1 MDMKTIGMVMV
12 AVVLVF
18 TVYMEVK
25 KRTTIGK
32 LETYLAKGDF
42 ESYIKLVDRPL
53 TSILYPKYN
62 VLFLRLNAT
71 MALSDAEQTERTIE
85 QMAKLKMND
94 EQRLALAVKAFSFYV
109 DVEDKRKAKEAL
121 KYIEKHGGKE
131 AARVNRRTYDIFLK
145 NRAPIFPR
153 WSMRLR
159 RRLRPTRSCFASCSP
174 CNMRTRAITRGR
186 LHTVSESSASW
197 MRRLA
202 RTRPRS
208 NSACATAR
216 GAQGLS
222 FACASAAP
230 KSP

>member
-53 TSILYPKYN
+53 MSILYPKYN

-145 NRAPIFPR
+145 K
-153 WSMRLR
+153 
-159 RRLRPTRSCFASCSP
+159 
-174 CNMRTRAITRGR
+174 
-186 LHTVSESSASW
+186 SSAYISE
-197 MRRLA
+197 MEHALEKATPSDEVMLCQLLA
-202 RTRPRS
+202 VQYENKGDHKKAAAYRERVERVMD
-208 NSACATAR
+208 ATL
-216 GAQGLS
+216 GKN
-222 FACASAAP
+222 AAALE
-230 KSP
+230 

>member
-145 NRAPIFPR
+145 K
-153 WSMRLR
+153 
-159 RRLRPTRSCFASCSP
+159 
-174 CNMRTRAITRGR
+174 
-186 LHTVSESSASW
+186 SSAYISE
-197 MRRLA
+197 MEHALEKATPSDEVMLCQLLA
-202 RTRPRS
+202 VQYENKSDHERAAAYRERVERVMD
-208 NSACATAR
+208 ATL
-216 GAQGLS
+216 GKN
-222 FACASAAP
+222 AAALE
-230 KSP
+230 

>member
-145 NRAPIFPR
+145 K
-153 WSMRLR
+153 
-159 RRLRPTRSCFASCSP
+159 
-174 CNMRTRAITRGR
+174 
-186 LHTVSESSASW
+186 SSAYISE
-197 MRRLA
+197 MEHALEK
-202 RTRPRS
+202 
-208 NSACATAR
+208 ATPSDEVMLCQLLGVQYENKGDHER
-216 GAQGLS
+216 
-222 FACASAAP
+222 AAAYRERVERVMDATLG
-230 KSP
+230 KNAAALE

>member
-32 LETYLAKGDF
+32 LETYLAKGDL

-53 TSILYPKYN
+53 MSILYPKYN

-145 NRAPIFPR
+145 K
-153 WSMRLR
+153 
-159 RRLRPTRSCFASCSP
+159 
-174 CNMRTRAITRGR
+174 
-186 LHTVSESSASW
+186 SSAYISE
-197 MRRLA
+197 MEHALEKASPSDEVMLCQLLA
-202 RTRPRS
+202 VQYENKGDHERAAAYRERVERVMD
-208 NSACATAR
+208 ATL
-216 GAQGLS
+216 GKN
-222 FACASAAP
+222 AAALE
-230 KSP
+230 

>member
-12 AVVLVF
+12 AGVLVF

-145 NRAPIFPR
+145 K
-153 WSMRLR
+153 
-159 RRLRPTRSCFASCSP
+159 
-174 CNMRTRAITRGR
+174 
-186 LHTVSESSASW
+186 SSAYISE
-197 MRRLA
+197 MEHALEKATPSDEVMLCQLLA
-202 RTRPRS
+202 VQYENKGDHERAVAYRERVERVMD
-208 NSACATAR
+208 ATL
-216 GAQGLS
+216 GKN
-222 FACASAAP
+222 AAALE
-230 KSP
+230 

>member
-42 ESYIKLVDRPL
+42 ESYIKLIDRPL

-145 NRAPIFPR
+145 K
-153 WSMRLR
+153 
-159 RRLRPTRSCFASCSP
+159 
-174 CNMRTRAITRGR
+174 
-186 LHTVSESSASW
+186 SSAYISE
-197 MRRLA
+197 MEHALEKATPSDEVMLCQLLA
-202 RTRPRS
+202 VQYENKGDHERAAAYRERVERVMD
-208 NSACATAR
+208 ATL
-216 GAQGLS
+216 GKN
-222 FACASAAP
+222 AAALE
-230 KSP
+230 

>member
-12 AVVLVF
+12 AAVLAF

-32 LETYLAKGDF
+32 LETYLVKGDF
-42 ESYIKLVDRPL
+42 ESYLKLVDRPL
-53 TSILYPKYN
+53 TSVLYPKYN

-71 MALSDAEQTERTIE
+71 MAMSDAEQTERTIE

-145 NRAPIFPR
+145 K
-153 WSMRLR
+153 
-159 RRLRPTRSCFASCSP
+159 
-174 CNMRTRAITRGR
+174 
-186 LHTVSESSASW
+186 SSAYIPEMEHALEKATPSDEV
-197 MRRLA
+197 MLCQLLA
-202 RTRPRS
+202 VQYENKGDREKAAAYRERVERVI
-208 NSACATAR
+208 NATLGKNA
-216 GAQGLS
+216 GA
-222 FACASAAP
+222 P
-230 KSP
+230 E

>member
-145 NRAPIFPR
+145 K
-153 WSMRLR
+153 
-159 RRLRPTRSCFASCSP
+159 
-174 CNMRTRAITRGR
+174 
-186 LHTVSESSASW
+186 SSAYISE
-197 MRRLA
+197 MEHALEKATPSDEVMLCQLLA
-202 RTRPRS
+202 VQYENKGDHER
-208 NSACATAR
+208 
-216 GAQGLS
+216 
-222 FACASAAP
+222 AAAYRERVERVMDVTLG
-230 KSP
+230 KNAAALE

>member
-145 NRAPIFPR
+145 K
-153 WSMRLR
+153 
-159 RRLRPTRSCFASCSP
+159 
-174 CNMRTRAITRGR
+174 
-186 LHTVSESSASW
+186 SSAYISE
-197 MRRLA
+197 MEHALEKATPSDEVMLCQLLA
-202 RTRPRS
+202 VQYENKGDHEKAAAYRERVERVMD
-208 NSACATAR
+208 ATLGKNA
-216 GAQGLS
+216 GV
-222 FACASAAP
+222 P
-230 KSP
+230 E

>member
-145 NRAPIFPR
+145 K
-153 WSMRLR
+153 
-159 RRLRPTRSCFASCSP
+159 
-174 CNMRTRAITRGR
+174 
-186 LHTVSESSASW
+186 SSAYISE
-197 MRRLA
+197 MEHALEKATPSDEVMLCQLLA
-202 RTRPRS
+202 VQYENKGDHERAAAYRERVERVMD
-208 NSACATAR
+208 ATL
-216 GAQGLS
+216 GKK
-222 FACASAAP
+222 AALE
-230 KSP
+230 

>member
-12 AVVLVF
+12 AAVLVF

-42 ESYIKLVDRPL
+42 ESYLKLVDRPL

-94 EQRLALAVKAFSFYV
+94 EQRLALAVKAFNFYV

-145 NRAPIFPR
+145 K
-153 WSMRLR
+153 
-159 RRLRPTRSCFASCSP
+159 
-174 CNMRTRAITRGR
+174 
-186 LHTVSESSASW
+186 SSAYISE
-197 MRRLA
+197 MEHALEKAIPSDEVMLCQLLA
-202 RTRPRS
+202 VQYENKGDHENAAAYRERVERVMD
-208 NSACATAR
+208 ATLGKNA
-216 GAQGLS
+216 GA
-222 FACASAAP
+222 P
-230 KSP
+230 E

>member
-1 MDMKTIGMVMV
+1 MDMKTVGMVMV

-131 AARVNRRTYDIFLK
+131 AAGVNRRTYDIFLK
-145 NRAPIFPR
+145 K
-153 WSMRLR
+153 
-159 RRLRPTRSCFASCSP
+159 
-174 CNMRTRAITRGR
+174 
-186 LHTVSESSASW
+186 SSAYISE
-197 MRRLA
+197 MEHALEKATPSDEVMLCQLLA
-202 RTRPRS
+202 VQYENKGDHERAVAYRERVERVMD
-208 NSACATAR
+208 ATLGKNA
-216 GAQGLS
+216 
-222 FACASAAP
+222 AAP
-230 KSP
+230 E

>member
-42 ESYIKLVDRPL
+42 ESYLKLVDRPL

-145 NRAPIFPR
+145 K
-153 WSMRLR
+153 
-159 RRLRPTRSCFASCSP
+159 
-174 CNMRTRAITRGR
+174 
-186 LHTVSESSASW
+186 SSAYISE
-197 MRRLA
+197 MEHALEKATPSDEVMLCQLLA
-202 RTRPRS
+202 VQYENKGDHERAVAYRERVERVMD
-208 NSACATAR
+208 ATL
-216 GAQGLS
+216 GKN
-222 FACASAAP
+222 AAALE
-230 KSP
+230 

>member
-18 TVYMEVK
+18 TVYMEIK

-53 TSILYPKYN
+53 MSILYPKYN

-85 QMAKLKMND
+85 QMTKLKMND

-145 NRAPIFPR
+145 K
-153 WSMRLR
+153 
-159 RRLRPTRSCFASCSP
+159 
-174 CNMRTRAITRGR
+174 
-186 LHTVSESSASW
+186 SSAYISE
-197 MRRLA
+197 MEHALEKATPSDEVMLCQLLA
-202 RTRPRS
+202 VQYENKGDHERAAAYRERVERVMD
-208 NSACATAR
+208 ATL
-216 GAQGLS
+216 GKN
-222 FACASAAP
+222 AAALE
-230 KSP
+230 

>member
-12 AVVLVF
+12 AAVLVF

-42 ESYIKLVDRPL
+42 ESYLKLVDRPL

-94 EQRLALAVKAFSFYV
+94 EQRLALAVKAFNFYV

-145 NRAPIFPR
+145 N
-153 WSMRLR
+153 
-159 RRLRPTRSCFASCSP
+159 
-174 CNMRTRAITRGR
+174 
-186 LHTVSESSASW
+186 SSAYIPEMEHALEKATPSDEV
-197 MRRLA
+197 MLCQLLA
-202 RTRPRS
+202 VQYENKGDHEKAAAYRERVERVMD
-208 NSACATAR
+208 ATLGKNA
-216 GAQGLS
+216 
-222 FACASAAP
+222 AAP
-230 KSP
+230 E

>member
-53 TSILYPKYN
+53 MSILYPKYN

-109 DVEDKRKAKEAL
+109 DVEDKRNAKEAL

-145 NRAPIFPR
+145 K
-153 WSMRLR
+153 
-159 RRLRPTRSCFASCSP
+159 
-174 CNMRTRAITRGR
+174 
-186 LHTVSESSASW
+186 SSAYISE
-197 MRRLA
+197 MEHALEKATPSDEVMLCQLLA
-202 RTRPRS
+202 VQYENKGDHERAAAYRERVERVMD
-208 NSACATAR
+208 ATL
-216 GAQGLS
+216 GKN
-222 FACASAAP
+222 AAAHE
-230 KSP
+230 

>member
-94 EQRLALAVKAFSFYV
+94 EQRLALAVKAFNFYV
-109 DVEDKRKAKEAL
+109 DVEDKRKAREAL

-131 AARVNRRTYDIFLK
+131 AARLNRRTYDIFLK
-145 NRAPIFPR
+145 KSSVYIPEMEHALEKATPSDEVMLCQLLAVQYENKGDHERAAAYR
-153 WSMRLR
+153 ERVERVMD
-159 RRLRPTRSCFASCSP
+159 
-174 CNMRTRAITRGR
+174 
-186 LHTVSESSASW
+186 
-197 MRRLA
+197 
-202 RTRPRS
+202 
-208 NSACATAR
+208 ATL
-216 GAQGLS
+216 GKN
-222 FACASAAP
+222 AAALE
-230 KSP
+230 

>member
-94 EQRLALAVKAFSFYV
+94 EQRLALAVKAFNFYV
-109 DVEDKRKAKEAL
+109 DVEDKRKAREAL
-121 KYIEKHGGKE
+121 KYIEKRGGKE

-145 NRAPIFPR
+145 K
-153 WSMRLR
+153 
-159 RRLRPTRSCFASCSP
+159 
-174 CNMRTRAITRGR
+174 
-186 LHTVSESSASW
+186 SSAYISE
-197 MRRLA
+197 MEHALEKATPSDEVMLCQLLA
-202 RTRPRS
+202 VQYENRGDHERAAAYRERVERVMD
-208 NSACATAR
+208 ATL
-216 GAQGLS
+216 GKN
-222 FACASAAP
+222 AAALE
-230 KSP
+230 

>member
-12 AVVLVF
+12 AAVLVF

-94 EQRLALAVKAFSFYV
+94 EQRFALAVKAFSFYV

-145 NRAPIFPR
+145 K
-153 WSMRLR
+153 
-159 RRLRPTRSCFASCSP
+159 
-174 CNMRTRAITRGR
+174 
-186 LHTVSESSASW
+186 SSAYISE
-197 MRRLA
+197 MEHALEK
-202 RTRPRS
+202 
-208 NSACATAR
+208 
-216 GAQGLS
+216 
-222 FACASAAP
+222 AAP
-230 KSP
+230 SDEVMLCQLLAVQYENKGDHERAAAYRERVERVMDATLGKNAAALE

>member
-131 AARVNRRTYDIFLK
+131 TARVNRRTYDIFLK
-145 NRAPIFPR
+145 K
-153 WSMRLR
+153 
-159 RRLRPTRSCFASCSP
+159 
-174 CNMRTRAITRGR
+174 
-186 LHTVSESSASW
+186 SSAYISE
-197 MRRLA
+197 MEHALEKATPSDEVMLCQLLA
-202 RTRPRS
+202 VQYENKGDHERAAAYRERVERVMD
-208 NSACATAR
+208 ATL
-216 GAQGLS
+216 GKN
-222 FACASAAP
+222 AAALE
-230 KSP
+230 

>member
-131 AARVNRRTYDIFLK
+131 AARLNRRTYDIFLK
-145 NRAPIFPR
+145 K
-153 WSMRLR
+153 
-159 RRLRPTRSCFASCSP
+159 
-174 CNMRTRAITRGR
+174 
-186 LHTVSESSASW
+186 SSAYISE
-197 MRRLA
+197 MEHALEKATPSDEVMLCQLLA
-202 RTRPRS
+202 VQYENKGDHERAAAYRERVERVMD
-208 NSACATAR
+208 ATL
-216 GAQGLS
+216 GKN
-222 FACASAAP
+222 AAALE
-230 KSP
+230 

>member
-12 AVVLVF
+12 AAVLVF

-42 ESYIKLVDRPL
+42 ESYLKLVDRPL

-62 VLFLRLNAT
+62 VLFLRLNAM
-71 MALSDAEQTERTIE
+71 MALSDAEQTEQTIE

-94 EQRLALAVKAFSFYV
+94 EQRLALAVKAFNFYV

-145 NRAPIFPR
+145 K
-153 WSMRLR
+153 
-159 RRLRPTRSCFASCSP
+159 
-174 CNMRTRAITRGR
+174 
-186 LHTVSESSASW
+186 SSAYIPEMEHALEKATPSDEV
-197 MRRLA
+197 MLCQLLA
-202 RTRPRS
+202 VQYENKGDHEKAAAYRERVERVMD
-208 NSACATAR
+208 ATLGKNA
-216 GAQGLS
+216 GA
-222 FACASAAP
+222 P
-230 KSP
+230 E